1 MTPKAAEKREL
12 ILEHANNVFIKKGFS
27 KVTMKDII
35 EESNISRGGIYLYFS
50 SIDEIFVEVVKRRN
64 QFKIQEIK
72 NTIEKNNNF
81 QEILDDFFNEQKERL
96 LNMDK
101 SLFRAMM
108 EYCCSHKQESEKDFY
123 LEHYLNTKNMVL
135 ELLKFGQEQN
145 EISAKNI
152 DCLADTIMYLIEGL
166 RTLAV
171 SSGISE
177 KLVEEQLSVCRNMIY
192 SALF

>member
-1 MTPKAAEKREL
+1 MTPRAAEKREL
-12 ILEHANNVFIKKGFS
+12 ILEHAKNVFIRKGFS
-27 KVTMKDII
+27 QVTMKDII

-72 NTIEKNNNF
+72 YTIEKNNNF
-81 QEILDDFFNEQKERL
+81 QKIMDDFFSEQKERL

-101 SLFRAMM
+101 SLYRAMM
-108 EYCCSHKQESEKDFY
+108 EYCCSHKHKSEKDFY
-123 LEHYLNTKNMVL
+123 LEQYLNTKNMVL
-135 ELLKFGQEQN
+135 ELLKFGQEHK
-145 EISAKNI
+145 EITAENI

-171 SSGISE
+171 SSGISD
-177 KLVEEQLSVCRNMIY
+177 KLVEEQLSICRNMMN